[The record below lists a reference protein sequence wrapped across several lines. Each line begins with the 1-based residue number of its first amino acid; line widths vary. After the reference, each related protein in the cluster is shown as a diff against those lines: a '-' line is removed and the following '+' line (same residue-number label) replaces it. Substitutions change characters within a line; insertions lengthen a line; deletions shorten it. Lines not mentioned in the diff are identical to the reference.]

1 VLKSLDDDLPPIL
14 WAVQGFVGKLA
25 IPHSDYVSEARLH
38 DLIKQVVIGHQQY
51 VQATNG
57 DPHFRRT
64 FAELFRRRSLIFVGS
79 GLQEDYIVSLLSEI
93 VHHHGLAS
101 FPHFAMFGQDA
112 KVDEW
117 FLRTK
122 LGINVLQYSD
132 NSTLPHHLKR
142 IGDAAR
148 WSPRLSDRAAPGRDA
163 IPNEVGYCIQRSSN
177 SPLRVRCVFSPLP
190 IPDRD
195 LQQASIV
202 SAGRWENE
210 PRSRAAGEGLL
221 TPRAG

>member
-163 IPNEVGYCIQRSSN
+163 IPNEVGYCIQRSS
-177 SPLRVRCVFSPLP
+177 PP
-190 IPDRD
+190 
-195 LQQASIV
+195 
-202 SAGRWENE
+202 
-210 PRSRAAGEGLL
+210 
-221 TPRAG
+221 